1 LKIKSHTGGA
11 LELKIFISAD
21 MEGISGIFSMAQTD
35 PHEREYERARKLMTE
50 EINSVIEAAFRFG
63 ADKIVVNDSHGGMD
77 NILREDL
84 DRRAV
89 LISGN
94 PKPLSMMQGI
104 DSSFDAVFFVGYHA
118 RAGFSEAV
126 IDHTYTL
133 RVLDVKINGKSVGE
147 AGINGRLAG
156 YFGVPV
162 VFISGDQNA
171 VSCAYSELENPV
183 GVVVK
188 EAVGRTSAKLFPFEM
203 VKERLTA
210 GVSKAL
216 ESIRTIKPTIEKP
229 PIELEIS
236 FTVSNMADICL
247 LIPGA
252 VKKAP
257 RTVIYKGKDYLET
270 FNVFRVMLMLT
281 SGIR

>member
-1 LKIKSHTGGA
+1 M
-11 LELKIFISAD
+11 KIFISAD
-21 MEGISGIFSMAQTD
+21 MEGISGIFSLAQTD
-35 PHEREYERARKLMTE
+35 PREREYERARRLMTE
-50 EINSVIEAAFRFG
+50 EINSVIEAAFRAG
-63 ADKIVVNDSHGGMD
+63 ADEIVVNDSHGDMD

-126 IDHTYTL
+126 IDHTYTF
-133 RVLDVKINGKSVGE
+133 RVLDVKINGKSMSE

-162 VFISGDQNA
+162 VFISGDQNTI
-171 VSCAYSELENPV
+171 SCAYSELENPV

-216 ESIRTIKPTIEKP
+216 ESIKTIKPTIEKDP
-229 PIELEIS
+229 VELEIS
-236 FTVSNMADICL
+236 FTVSNMADMCL

-252 VKKAP
+252 IKKAP